1 MINHSSSILIVGSTQ
16 AGREKKVEEI
26 LGLKLKE
33 QYNNPDFQLL
43 SSKTSIGIE
52 EIRNLQRFLSLKP
65 YKEKKKIAL
74 LSEAQVLTEEAQN
87 ALLKSLEEPP
97 ADSILILTAADYDL
111 LLPTIVSRCEI
122 IQLSAKPQISLK
134 EKEFT
139 QVEDRFLK
147 LINSTLGEKFDL
159 LDEWG
164 ICKDRETTLSWL
176 NEMTLV
182 IRQLMLSSPKKG
194 QYLNILKSINKTKS
208 YLKANCNLRLSVEVF
223 LANLP

>member
-1 MINHSSSILIVGSTQ
+1 MIDHSSSILIVGSNQ
-16 AGREKKVEEI
+16 GGREKKVEEI
-26 LGLKLKE
+26 SGSKLKE

-52 EIRNLQRFLSLKP
+52 EIRNLQRFLQLKP

-74 LSEAQVLTEEAQN
+74 ISEAQALTEEAQN

-97 ADSILILTAADYDL
+97 ENSILILTAPDYDL

-122 IQLSAKPQISLK
+122 IQLSTKPQISLK
-134 EKEFT
+134 EKELT
-139 QVEDRFLK
+139 PIKDKFLK
-147 LINSTLGEKFDL
+147 LINSTLGEKFSL

-176 NEMTLV
+176 DEMTLV
-182 IRQLMLSSPKKG
+182 VRQLMLSSPKKD
-194 QYLNILKSINKTKS
+194 QYLNILKSIHKTKS
-208 YLKANCNLRLSVEVF
+208 YLKANCNLRLTIEVF
-223 LANLP
+223 LSNLP